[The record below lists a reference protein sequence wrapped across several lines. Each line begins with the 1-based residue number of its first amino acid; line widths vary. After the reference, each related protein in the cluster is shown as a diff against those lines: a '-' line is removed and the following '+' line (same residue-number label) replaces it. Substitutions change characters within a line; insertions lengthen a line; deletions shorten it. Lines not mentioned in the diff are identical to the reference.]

1 MRRGLNS
8 RVSINEEFSYIGW
21 AAVLTMTTTPERA
34 HSDDP
39 MRGDAQSA
47 IKRVLPWF
55 VKIPAK
61 IVLSRLPV
69 SLRAW
74 QKLNLFRA
82 GAADSPAFHFGVFHC
97 HLAAY
102 GNQSL
107 QGKTVLEIG
116 PGNGLLTA
124 LFARILEADHSWLVD
139 QAEIANDD
147 WATFEPA
154 AEYLRSKGLNP
165 PAISR
170 DEPLAS
176 QLRYTYL
183 TRGLDSMRQI
193 PSSSIDFLFSQAV
206 MEHVR
211 LAEFDELAREM
222 RRVLKPSGAAS
233 HWIDFRDHLQYALN
247 NLRFSEK
254 VWESRF
260 MASSGFYTNRIPF
273 PAMQRRFRNAGFSV
287 RVVNEYRWPSGLPT
301 AQSKMAPPYRG
312 MSPGELMVQHAH
324 VVLYPAEQ
332 PASKRSRSEI

>member
-1 MRRGLNS
+1 MGESSFILIYAVPDMTNTRE
-8 RVSINEEFSYIGW
+8 RVQ
-21 AAVLTMTTTPERA
+21 PE
-34 HSDDP
+34 DP

-47 IKRVLPWF
+47 IKRALPWF

-102 GNQSL
+102 DNKSL

-124 LFARILEADHSWLVD
+124 LFARTLEAEHSWLVD
-139 QAEIANDD
+139 QAELADDD
-147 WATFEPA
+147 WATFESA
-154 AEYLRSKGLNP
+154 VEYLRSKGLNP

-170 DEPLAS
+170 SEPLAT
-176 QLRYTYL
+176 QLHYTYL
-183 TRGLDSMRQI
+183 TQGLESMRQI

-273 PAMQRRFRNAGFSV
+273 PAMQQRFRSAGFSV

-301 AQSKMAPPYRG
+301 AQSRMAPPYRG
-312 MSPGELMVQHAH
+312 MSPSELMVQHAH

-332 PASKRSRSEI
+332 PASKRTGSEI

>member
-1 MRRGLNS
+1 
-8 RVSINEEFSYIGW
+8 
-21 AAVLTMTTTPERA
+21 MTKTPERV

-39 MRGDAQSA
+39 MCGDAQSA
-47 IKRVLPWF
+47 IKRALPWF

-82 GAADSPAFHFGVFHC
+82 GAADSPVFHFGVFHC
-97 HLAAY
+97 HLA
-102 GNQSL
+102 GCGIEDL
-107 QGKTVLEIG
+107 QEKKVLEIG

-124 LFARILEADHSWLVD
+124 LFAHTLHAEHTWLVD
-139 QAEIANDD
+139 QEKLAQND
-147 WATFEPA
+147 WATFESA
-154 AEYLRSKGLNP
+154 LEYLRRKGLNP
-165 PAISR
+165 PHISR
-170 DEPLAS
+170 NESLPR

-183 TRGLDSMRQI
+183 TEGLNSLRQI

-222 RRVLKPSGAAS
+222 RRVLKPGGVAS

-254 VWESRF
+254 LWESRF
-260 MASSGFYTNRIPF
+260 MARSGFYTNRIPF
-273 PAMQRRFRNAGFSV
+273 PAMQQRFRDAGFEV
-287 RVVNEYRWPSGLPT
+287 RVVLEHRWPSGLPT
-301 AQSKMAPPYRG
+301 SQSKMAPPYRG
-312 MSPGELMVQHAH
+312 MSPDELMVQHAH
-324 VVLYPAEQ
+324 VVLNPVERPTSEQ
-332 PASKRSRSEI
+332 SGSQN